1 MTEKEL
7 YNLISCDESYRIER
21 TVSTSNMDKFQEAIC
36 AFANDL
42 PGKRKK
48 GYLLIGVTDDGQIG
62 GLTVDDALMKRI
74 SGIRSDG
81 NILPLPVMNTEKVY
95 TKDGDV
101 LVVEVTPSF
110 DTPVRYRGR
119 TFVRIGPR
127 RDIASAEEE
136 RILSERCAA
145 SLPTFDTYPCRDAK
159 MDDID
164 LDTILR
170 EYLPKAIAPD
180 VLQNDHRS
188 VEEQLASLHLY
199 NSQWNCPTYAAVI
212 MFGKRPRFFMP
223 GAYIQYVHF
232 KGSDNGG
239 KILNERRFEGGL
251 YHILPQLENFIR
263 DGIITKRPIPISIL
277 REKDVQNYPFKA
289 LRELMMNAVMHRDYQ
304 SNMPTRLYQYDHH
317 IEIMNPGGL
326 YGQARPEN
334 FPHVNDYR
342 NGVVAEM
349 MRTLNYVNM
358 FNHGIGEVQDQLREN
373 ENPPAEFNVSYLTAF
388 SVVVKMSEEQD
399 STIRIPNNGKVK
411 HSEYEAFIT
420 KLYQTCP
427 NIGKVQEKVGQ
438 TMVSLFLLCEEAV
451 SVKEMMETS
460 GIRSR
465 MTFDRD
471 VLKPLL
477 TDTIIAPTFPNN
489 LRHPRQKY
497 TLTDK
502 GRELLSLLQNGEDQN
517 K

>member
-1 MTEKEL
+1 MTEKW
-7 YNLISCDESYRIER
+7 
-21 TVSTSNMDKFQEAIC
+21 DKE
-36 AFANDL
+36 
-42 PGKRKK
+42 
-48 GYLLIGVTDDGQIG
+48 
-62 GLTVDDALMKRI
+62 
-74 SGIRSDG
+74 
-81 NILPLPVMNTEKVY
+81 
-95 TKDGDV
+95 
-101 LVVEVTPSF
+101 
-110 DTPVRYRGR
+110 
-119 TFVRIGPR
+119 
-127 RDIASAEEE
+127 
-136 RILSERCAA
+136 
-145 SLPTFDTYPCRDAK
+145 
-159 MDDID
+159 
-164 LDTILR
+164 
-170 EYLPKAIAPD
+170 
-180 VLQNDHRS
+180 
-188 VEEQLASLHLY
+188 
-199 NSQWNCPTYAAVI
+199 
-212 MFGKRPRFFMP
+212 
-223 GAYIQYVHF
+223 
-232 KGSDNGG
+232 
-239 KILNERRFEGGL
+239 
-251 YHILPQLENFIR
+251 
-263 DGIITKRPIPISIL
+263 TKRPIPISIL

-304 SNMPTRLYQYDHH
+304 LNMPTRLYQYDHH

-399 STIRIPNNGKVK
+399 STISIPNNGKVK

-477 TDTIIAPTFPNN
+477 TDTIIAPTFP
-489 LRHPRQKY
+489 
-497 TLTDK
+497 
-502 GRELLSLLQNGEDQN
+502 
-517 K
+517 